1 MKYKDE
7 HVYNIA
13 KELIPTADIK
23 LLRYHK
29 GQKLDHENFA
39 TLTVNGNYGWMR
51 LSEISDTHRRFGHP
65 GVVERIGNCISGM
78 AGADVKQGVYD
89 DHALSEYKK
98 RKIGFRADALEFAM
112 KSAGSS
118 DKEIHEALKYA

>member
-13 KELIPTADIK
+13 KELLPTADIK

-29 GQKLDHENFA
+29 GQKLDRENFA

-51 LSEISDTHRRFGHP
+51 LSEIDLVRKQSGHP
-65 GVVERIGNCISGM
+65 GVVERIG
-78 AGADVKQGVYD
+78 
-89 DHALSEYKK
+89 
-98 RKIGFRADALEFAM
+98 
-112 KSAGSS
+112 
-118 DKEIHEALKYA
+118 